1 MLGRYA
7 KESDFITTLVW
18 LPVQKMMEFA
28 IVKCT
33 FPVLNNSKWPKY
45 LPIKLQ
51 EIKRTTRIENEMMVE
66 RGEKNTFGHQAHD
79 MFNDLPKT
87 LRAIK
92 NRKVFIKETE
102 RHYKDKTFARSLS
115 L

>member
-1 MLGRYA
+1 
-7 KESDFITTLVW
+7 
-18 LPVQKMMEFA
+18 MEFA

-45 LPIKLQ
+45 LPIKLE

-87 LRAIK
+87 LRVIK

-102 RHYKDKTFARSLS
+102 RHYKNKTFARSLS